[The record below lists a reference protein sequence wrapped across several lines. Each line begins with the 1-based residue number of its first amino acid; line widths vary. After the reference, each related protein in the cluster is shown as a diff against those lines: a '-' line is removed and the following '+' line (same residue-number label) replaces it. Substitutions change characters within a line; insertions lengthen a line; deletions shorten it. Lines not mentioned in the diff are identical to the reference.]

1 MSGETEGESI
11 PHPREM
17 SIELR
22 PALGPIAPRAGAR
35 QRMLIVSDTMPPDP
49 NGIALIAFH
58 TAELL
63 SASFDVHVI
72 GPGDAQFSPAI
83 AYSRIARLPFGTPD
97 LHIPRPAL
105 RAISGAVSAA
115 DRVVIHTPGPLGLAA
130 LHYARRFGKHSTLFQ
145 HNDYPALVKYGLPRT
160 LAAPLLS
167 RIAAGVDRWS
177 VRAAARVVAP
187 SGATTRDREVL
198 RLVPPRY
205 SVTPRVSNDHDGPIT
220 VAYHGRVSR
229 EKAVDVIVRAIYTA
243 DPGHRRVRLLIVGEG
258 SQLLRV
264 LRLAEALEVPVEHVP
279 WCADPRRA
287 IIGADIYVT
296 ASRTETYSITTLEAL
311 GCGLPIIARR
321 VGNIPA
327 SVTDGVNGLLF
338 DKDEQL
344 TELLSRVMSD
354 SKLRERLAESASQ
367 SATSESI
374 WEQFALA
381 SARC

>member
-1 MSGETEGESI
+1 
-11 PHPREM
+11 
-17 SIELR
+17 LC
-22 PALGPIAPRAGAR
+22 PASDPIAPRTAAR
-35 QRMLIVSDTMPPDP
+35 QQILIVSDTMPPDP

-63 SASFDVHVI
+63 STSFDVHVI
-72 GPGDAQFSPAI
+72 GPGAAEFSPAI
-83 AYSRIARLPFGTPD
+83 AYSRIGRLPLGTPD

-105 RAISGAVSAA
+105 RAISSAVSAA
-115 DRVVIHTPGPLGLAA
+115 DRVVVHTPGPLGLAA
-130 LHYARRFGKHSTLFQ
+130 LHYARRIGKHSTLFQ
-145 HNDYPALVKYGLPRT
+145 HNDYPVLVKYGLPRT

-167 RIAAGVDRWS
+167 RVAGWVDRWS

-198 RLVPPRY
+198 RLDPPLY
-205 SVTPRVSNDHDGPIT
+205 LSTPRVSNGHDGPVT

-229 EKAVDVIVRAIYTA
+229 EKAVDVIVRAIHSA
-243 DPGHRRVRLLIVGEG
+243 DPGHRRIRLLIVGDG
-258 SQLLRV
+258 SQLRRV
-264 LRLAEALEVPVEHVP
+264 LRLADALGVPVEHVP

-311 GCGLPIIARR
+311 GCGLATIARR

-327 SVTDGVNGLLF
+327 YVTDGVNGLLF
-338 DKDEQL
+338 DRDDQL
-344 TELLSRVMSD
+344 AELLTRLISD
-354 SKLRERLAESASQ
+354 SNLRERLAESASL

-381 SARC
+381 SARS